1 MYLLQ
6 ELYQSRFDLAMW
18 SKKYSETKW
27 STIQKNLWK
36 LHMPYPLHPEDTLPC
51 SYTNIFGPNSESGL
65 MYHQIWRKV
74 LLEDILLSLDEAA
87 SLWIGLDWCMLCC
100 IGESC
105 FSLCV
110 SEVFKRFRDTYLT
123 YGSAIP
129 PAELF
134 RRFRGRDLNPQLF
147 LKKIETSIESPEMP
161 IISEDIAPVLAR

>member
-1 MYLLQ
+1 MSQCFKFFLFLNYIVLYIHSLYIFLLLLHLAAIGLKTPSRSIKSLYLLQ

-74 LLEDILLSLDEAA
+74 LLEDILLSLDEAGWL
-87 SLWIGLDWCMLCC
+87 SSDKTD
-100 IGESC
+100 
-105 FSLCV
+105 
-110 SEVFKRFRDTYLT
+110 SEKVRIFIFVAFFFL
-123 YGSAIP
+123 SAVYYNNTVI
-129 PAELF
+129 
-134 RRFRGRDLNPQLF
+134 
-147 LKKIETSIESPEMP
+147 
-161 IISEDIAPVLAR
+161 